1 MIFNAKELR
10 LELRDDGDGF
20 KVKARH
26 DGFGLAGM
34 RERVEQMGGN
44 LTISSRRG
52 KGTKIA
58 VTVPYNLESGTVKSK
73 KKPDRKVKAAPK
85 KPRIAV
91 LIADDHSVVREGLVS
106 LIRRKPDM
114 LVVAEAS
121 NGREAVD
128 LWKQHHPD
136 VALLDLRMPE
146 LDGVSAI
153 KEIRAGNEHARI
165 IVTDNL

>member
-1 MIFNAKELR
+1 
-10 LELRDDGDGF
+10 
-20 KVKARH
+20 
-26 DGFGLAGM
+26 
-34 RERVEQMGGN
+34 
-44 LTISSRRG
+44 
-52 KGTKIA
+52 
-58 VTVPYNLESGTVKSK
+58 VKSK

-128 LWKQHHPD
+128 L
-136 VALLDLRMPE
+136 
-146 LDGVSAI
+146 
-153 KEIRAGNEHARI
+153 GNSTI
-165 IVTDNL
+165 SVTLSICECPSSTV